1 MVNDH
6 HMSDIQS
13 ERRDSTALITLDNPE
28 AFNALTPTMTSG
40 LVSALREAATD
51 RTCRTI
57 VLTGRGERAF
67 CAGVDVK
74 SVAQRDAD
82 AGTRTGSS
90 ADPIE
95 AQFQNLHHELAA
107 IIRTIHTLPVPV
119 IAAVN
124 GHAIGGGFAIAA
136 ASDLRVASDN
146 AAFTD
151 GFVSRG
157 ISGCE
162 LGLSYFLPHLVGAST
177 AFDWMLTGRR
187 VYADEALSTGLVRRV
202 VPVSEVVDA
211 ALEIGEQIAK
221 LAPMAV
227 TMTKET
233 MWANLQAPSLDHALA
248 FESRTQVMTRNTG
261 DAAEAR
267 LAFLEKR
274 DPVFDA
280 PDNPR
285 PVR

>member
-1 MVNDH
+1 MIHDH

-13 ERRDSTALITLDNPE
+13 ERRDSTALITLNNPE

-40 LVSALREAATD
+40 LVSALREAAAD

-119 IAAVN
+119 IAAVSAPRGSSSAWPKSCPPAVSN
-124 GHAIGGGFAIAA
+124 IFSPSGSVSGQDQPSPSNVIVRTSVSGLRHAAG
-136 ASDLRVASDN
+136 S
-146 AAFTD
+146 
-151 GFVSRG
+151 
-157 ISGCE
+157 
-162 LGLSYFLPHLVGAST
+162 P
-177 AFDWMLTGRR
+177 
-187 VYADEALSTGLVRRV
+187 
-202 VPVSEVVDA
+202 PVSVS
-211 ALEIGEQIAK
+211 LE
-221 LAPMAV
+221 
-227 TMTKET
+227 
-233 MWANLQAPSLDHALA
+233 
-248 FESRTQVMTRNTG
+248 
-261 DAAEAR
+261 
-267 LAFLEKR
+267 
-274 DPVFDA
+274 
-280 PDNPR
+280 R
-285 PVR
+285 P

>member
-1 MVNDH
+1 
-6 HMSDIQS
+6 MSDLQT
-13 ERRDSTALITLDNPE
+13 ERRDSTVLITLDNPE
-28 AFNALTPTMTSG
+28 AFNALTPTMISG
-40 LVSALREAATD
+40 LVVALREAASD
-51 RTCRTI
+51 RSCRTI

-67 CAGVDVK
+67 CAGIDVK
-74 SVAQRDAD
+74 SVAQSDAA
-82 AGTRTGSS
+82 AGNHDDSS
-90 ADPIE
+90 VDPIE
-95 AQFQNLHHELAA
+95 AQFLNLHNQLGA

-136 ASDLRVASDN
+136 ACDMRVASDN

-211 ALEIGEQIAK
+211 ALEIGAQIAK

-227 TMTKET
+227 AMTKET

-248 FESRTQVMTRNTG
+248 FESRTQVMTRNTA

-274 DPVFDA
+274 DPVFGT

>member
-1 MVNDH
+1 
-6 HMSDIQS
+6 MSDIQS
-13 ERRDSTALITLDNPE
+13 ERRDSTTLITLDNPE

-40 LVSALREAATD
+40 LVAALREAAAD
-51 RTCRTI
+51 RTCRSI
-57 VLTGRGERAF
+57 V
-67 CAGVDVK
+67 
-74 SVAQRDAD
+74 
-82 AGTRTGSS
+82 
-90 ADPIE
+90 
-95 AQFQNLHHELAA
+95 
-107 IIRTIHTLPVPV
+107 
-119 IAAVN
+119 
-124 GHAIGGGFAIAA
+124 
-136 ASDLRVASDN
+136 
-146 AAFTD
+146 
-151 GFVSRG
+151 
-157 ISGCE
+157 
-162 LGLSYFLPHLVGAST
+162 
-177 AFDWMLTGRR
+177 LTGRR

-274 DPVFDA
+274 DPVFDT

>member
-1 MVNDH
+1 
-6 HMSDIQS
+6 MSDIHS

-40 LVSALREAATD
+40 LVSALREAAAD

-151 GFVSRG
+151 GFVGRG

-187 VYADEALSTGLVRRV
+187 VYADEALSSGLVRRV

-211 ALEIGEQIAK
+211 ALEIGAQIAE

-233 MWANLQAPSLDHALA
+233 MWANLQAPSLDHTLA

-267 LAFLEKR
+267 RAFLEKR
-274 DPVFDA
+274 APVFGT
-280 PDNPR
+280 PDVSR

>member
-1 MVNDH
+1 MFV
-6 HMSDIQS
+6 
-13 ERRDSTALITLDNPE
+13 T
-28 AFNALTPTMTSG
+28 
-40 LVSALREAATD
+40 
-51 RTCRTI
+51 
-57 VLTGRGERAF
+57 
-67 CAGVDVK
+67 
-74 SVAQRDAD
+74 
-82 AGTRTGSS
+82 
-90 ADPIE
+90 
-95 AQFQNLHHELAA
+95 
-107 IIRTIHTLPVPV
+107 
-119 IAAVN
+119 
-124 GHAIGGGFAIAA
+124 IGGGFAIAA
-136 ASDLRVASDN
+136 VSDLRVASDN

-211 ALEIGEQIAK
+211 ALENGEQIAK

-274 DPVFDA
+274 DPVFDT